1 MNSEQKHHLIK
12 QIDDCFLVLNGARL
26 PCPETVQDRYKWL
39 DEDANYSILA
49 VDNSPDS
56 FFIYANQYALS
67 CFKYTWDE
75 ILLIPSR
82 YSAAASHRVSRER
95 LFEKVRQ
102 NKIVY
107 NYSGPRVDK
116 DGKSFTINDT
126 IVWELRDKNDNV
138 WGQGALFWT
147 IEEIQKRQVQ
157 AGNNLYENSKIWFT
171 NFPL

>member
-1 MNSEQKHHLIK
+1 MNSEEKYQLIK
-12 QIDDCFLVLNGARL
+12 QIDDCFLALNGTRL

-39 DEDANYSILA
+39 HEKANYSILA
-49 VDNSPDS
+49 VDNSTDS

-82 YSAAASHRVSRER
+82 FSAAAADREAR
-95 LFEKVRQ
+95 ALLFEKVSK

-116 DGKSFTINDT
+116 YGNSFTINEA
-126 IVWELRDKNDNV
+126 IVWELQDKDNNA

-147 IEEIQKRQVQ
+147 IEEIQKRQSD
-157 AGNNLYENSKIWFT
+157 NNLFENSKIWFT